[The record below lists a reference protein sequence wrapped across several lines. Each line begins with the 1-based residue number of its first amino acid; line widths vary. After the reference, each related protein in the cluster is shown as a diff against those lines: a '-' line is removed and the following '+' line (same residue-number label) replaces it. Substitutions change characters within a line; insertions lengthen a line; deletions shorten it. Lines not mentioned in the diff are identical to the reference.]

1 MFFVLNSIFIL
12 YNFLMRIFWVL
23 FVIDIELSFVF
34 NFLFVEDVYV
44 CGKCREEFLGFEEFL
59 VYKKVCG
66 SKVVLLYEG
75 KDSENVE
82 SNKVDDFEDLNFFV
96 KIFRYFD
103 FEDQYNCGGLDGEGI
118 LDFMDNF
125 DDDENEVMDVED
137 QQIVDEEIDEDL
149 MKIFM
154 MNVVVVVVNQDIL
167 VDSEEDEEN
176 NNIIDSKDEEKC
188 LDDSKEKI
196 IRNFQEFFMFLFLQF
211 LLINLN
217 VILELM
223 NVIRVVV
230 VQFVENN
237 LVLVEIVLLYFIFYN
252 LQQQ

>member
-1 MFFVLNSIFIL
+1 
-12 YNFLMRIFWVL
+12 
-23 FVIDIELSFVF
+23 
-34 NFLFVEDVYV
+34 
-44 CGKCREEFLGFEEFL
+44 
-59 VYKKVCG
+59 
-66 SKVVLLYEG
+66 
-75 KDSENVE
+75 
-82 SNKVDDFEDLNFFV
+82 
-96 KIFRYFD
+96 
-103 FEDQYNCGGLDGEGI
+103 
-118 LDFMDNF
+118 MDNF

-137 QQIVDEEIDEDL
+137 QQIVNEEIDEDL

-188 LDDSKEKI
+188 LEDRKEKI